1 MGLLDILFGSNKP
14 SSEMSDRELQ
24 RELDRGVNRNTGR
37 SVAERA
43 SMIREGERRG
53 IYANQ
58 DKKNK

>member
-1 MGLLDILFGSNKP
+1 MSILDKLLGGSKP
-14 SSEMSDRELQ
+14 SSQMSDRELQ
-24 RELDRGVNRNTGR
+24 RELDRGVNRNNGR

-43 SMIREGERRG
+43 SLIREGERRG